1 MGATCL
7 HGKSRT
13 EGRWLRNFQVIS
25 QPEEPAVISRTGSL
39 RKRLQA
45 ERTQKGR
52 LFPLPSSSIALK
64 PPNHQ
69 FSSRLDSWAAQRRR
83 YPRGIPLKA
92 LVIHESFG
100 QAASLPCS
108 ALGKGTGRML
118 PPACIPHA
126 AALHASHG
134 DLGLWSSPIRPQT
147 PSCSTLSH
155 CQLFKSLS
163 SSLLTAA

>member
-1 MGATCL
+1 MDAASQMGAMCL
-7 HGKSRT
+7 HKSRT

-39 RKRLQA
+39 RKRLKA
-45 ERTQKGR
+45 ERTQRGR

-64 PPNHQ
+64 PPDHQ
-69 FSSRLDSWAAQRRR
+69 FISRPDSWAAQRSCF
-83 YPRGIPLKA
+83 PCKTPLRA

-126 AALHASHG
+126 APLCASHS
-134 DLGLWSSPIRPQT
+134 DLGLWSSPI
-147 PSCSTLSH
+147 
-155 CQLFKSLS
+155 
-163 SSLLTAA
+163 